1 MLYLNQLDYPH
12 VRYEHNVEHGG
23 VPIERQKVSTSG
35 CGLCSVCMVVDHLTT
50 HHLSIEDC
58 VQLSYEAKANIIVG
72 TRMCFLGPLAAEKF
86 GMDFRASSD
95 INEVLAHLQAG
106 GEVVINVGGSHDDYV
121 GLYSKGG
128 HYIVAIAYDGKELCI
143 LDPSYKENKYE
154 IEPHKG
160 KIRVDYPFTYCDPQV
175 IMDDTQNR
183 ETPFYLFSRKKPQ

>member
-58 VQLSYEAKANIIVG
+58 VQLSYESGANIIVG
-72 TRMCFLGPLAAEKF
+72 TRLCYLGPAAAEKF
-86 GMDFRASSD
+86 GMDYRPSSD

-128 HYIVAIAYDGKELCI
+128 HYIVAIAAINGIDLTALMLEK
-143 LDPSYKENKYE
+143 DKKASAKYNHDINLE
-154 IEPHKG
+154 TFIA
-160 KIRVDYPFTYCDPQV
+160 
-175 IMDDTQNR
+175 NR
-183 ETPFYLFSRKKPQ
+183 EK